1 MLKIRKGLLDKI
13 QELADEM
20 HPIEACGIIAAPIG
34 CPVAKRLIA
43 MRNAACSERYFQ
55 FDTREQL
62 TVWRQLEQC
71 DEECRVIYHS
81 HTESIPYPSAED
93 IRFAVDP
100 EVHYII
106 VATRPNTAADI
117 RSFRIINGRVTE
129 ESIIAVE

>member
-1 MLKIRKGLLDKI
+1 MLKIKKGLLDKI

-20 HPIEACGIIAAPIG
+20 HPIEACGIIAAPMGWPI
-34 CPVAKRLIA
+34 AERLIT

-55 FDTREQL
+55 FDAKEQL
-62 TVWRQLEQC
+62 TVWRQLEQH

-81 HTESIPYPSAED
+81 HTDSIPYPSAED

-100 EVHYII
+100 EIHYLII
-106 VATRPNTAADI
+106 STQPNTVADI

-129 ESIIAVE
+129 ESIMVME